1 MMRGLDGAVA
11 LITGGAS
18 GIGAA
23 TARRLVA
30 EGARVVIA
38 DRDGDGARQLAAELG
53 AAARAVAGDIT
64 RAADAAA
71 MVAAAH
77 AAFGRL
83 DIVHNN
89 AASGLP
95 GRIGDLDPA
104 AWERTVAVNLSGH
117 FLVTRAALPGMLA
130 QRRGVFVNMATGAAV
145 LVEEGLGAYAAAKA
159 GVVALTRQVAVEYG
173 RHGIRANCICPGA
186 VATPPTLAFIA
197 AVEGVGARM
206 AAANPLRR
214 IGTPDELAAVVAFL
228 ASDES
233 AFVTGATLMVDG
245 GASAD
250 KSIGLLGG
258 E

>member
-23 TARRLVA
+23 TAQRLVA

-38 DRDGDGARQLAAELG
+38 DRDADGAQRVADGLG

-64 RAADAAA
+64 RTADAAA
-71 MVAAAH
+71 MVGAVH
-77 AAFGRL
+77 DAFGRL

-89 AASGLP
+89 AASGVP

-104 AWERTVAVNLSGH
+104 AWERTVAINLSGH

-130 QRRGVFVNMATGAAV
+130 QGHGVFVNMATGAAV
-145 LVEEGLGAYAAAKA
+145 LVEEGIGAYAAAKA
-159 GVVALTRQVAVEYG
+159 GVIALTRQVAVEYG

-186 VATPPTLAFIA
+186 VATPPTLAFIN
-197 AVEGVGARM
+197 AVEGVGERM

-214 IGTPDELAAVVAFL
+214 IGAPEELASVVAFL
-228 ASDES
+228 ASAEAS
-233 AFVTGATLMVDG
+233 FITGATLMVDG

-258 E
+258 